1 MKFEQFCPKGTGTE
15 NDRRPV
21 PAMTERKPAPAD
33 TPLPVELSYQEK
45 SANENLAVLQSNL
58 ENCLGMIEDEV
69 MKGYLTKLSD
79 LPIAVPDP
87 KMLETLPEIHFFRI
101 TELVYQENEFSVHK
115 LSTVFHALSN
125 KPCTL
130 VLMVKSDGKKNEFY
144 MGVRSL
150 DSRSSSGTMMQMLK
164 QGLLGLFPGSRIEKY
179 YDEDRKR
186 EMRRLHA
193 GCISSATC
201 VADYKQSREDITNE
215 DFVQGLEKFIYSMEG
230 RAYTAVFLADNLTY
244 SDLMKIRQE
253 YERIY
258 TLISPFANL
267 QLTFSVNSGNS
278 RADARSEGETLTTT
292 RGVTEGSQTTVSG
305 GHTETVGVSENTGTS
320 DAHGANRTA
329 SEGRTDT
336 EGHSE
341 GRTHTV
347 SDAHSE
353 GTFQSVSAGVQM
365 GTPGAGVSLGAAEG
379 KNAGDTHTISDGVSH
394 TDSVS
399 RSLSRTLSYG
409 INDTRTVSRNTGSSR
424 SRSDSE
430 TYALGKQQG
439 TSYSVGDAFNLVSSR
454 TLTDTFGESQGITLN
469 TKNMTL
475 HSVLDRLEKHLGRM
489 KECESLGM
497 WNFAAY
503 FLGDSAAE
511 TETAANTYQSVVSGL
526 QSGIERAAV
535 NTWTEEDDLEL
546 MSGYLKNFIHPH
558 FIYHRFSYEGDRA
571 VTVNPAALVSTNE
584 LAIHMGL
591 PRHSVKGLPVVEH
604 AVFAQEV
611 LKRNRGTERRISIG
625 RIYHLGRRTDTE
637 VTLDVDSLAMHTFIT
652 GSTGS
657 GKSNTVYQILR
668 ELRRQKIQFLVIEPA
683 KGEYKH
689 VFGNDGVNVYGTNP
703 RYTPLLRINPFKFN
717 EGIHVLEHI
726 DRLIDIFNVCWP
738 MYAAMPAVL
747 KEAVEKAYVSSGW
760 DLDTSEHCLG
770 SRIFPCFKDVLRELR
785 CVIRESD
792 YSQEVKDNYTGS
804 LITRVKSLT
813 NGLNGRIFDSNEID
827 NEKLFDESTIVDLSR
842 IGSSETKSMIM
853 GILTMRLQEYRMSRC
868 GMNTPLKHVTV
879 LEEAHNLLKK
889 TSMEQS
895 GESANLTGKSVEMIA
910 NAIAEMR
917 TYGEGFM
924 IADQA
929 PGLLDMSVIRNTN
942 TKLILRLPDLS
953 DRELAGKSAGLDD
966 SQLKELMKLPTGV
979 AVVYQ
984 NDWLE
989 PVLCS
994 VHYFSYGTAE
1004 YQNPEPENDGYSAK
1018 RLKEE
1023 AIQYLLSD
1031 ISKEEPVRDAKFL
1044 RERLLDASIEAD
1056 VKLPL
1061 LELFDRR
1068 RPEKL
1073 SEVSD
1078 LIGRCFDLN
1087 AVFKAA
1093 GRAKTI
1099 AEWNEGLLQGLDF
1112 EMKSLS
1118 TVCQQ
1123 NILECIIWSMSR
1135 EQEKPGSSY
1144 LAWMEYMGRK
1154 VV

>member
-1 MKFEQFCPKGTGTE
+1 
-15 NDRRPV
+15 
-21 PAMTERKPAPAD
+21 
-33 TPLPVELSYQEK
+33 
-45 SANENLAVLQSNL
+45 
-58 ENCLGMIEDEV
+58 
-69 MKGYLTKLSD
+69 
-79 LPIAVPDP
+79 
-87 KMLETLPEIHFFRI
+87 
-101 TELVYQENEFSVHK
+101 
-115 LSTVFHALSN
+115 
-125 KPCTL
+125 
-130 VLMVKSDGKKNEFY
+130 
-144 MGVRSL
+144 
-150 DSRSSSGTMMQMLK
+150 
-164 QGLLGLFPGSRIEKY
+164 
-179 YDEDRKR
+179 
-186 EMRRLHA
+186 
-193 GCISSATC
+193 
-201 VADYKQSREDITNE
+201 
-215 DFVQGLEKFIYSMEG
+215 
-230 RAYTAVFLADNLTY
+230 
-244 SDLMKIRQE
+244 
-253 YERIY
+253 
-258 TLISPFANL
+258 
-267 QLTFSVNSGNS
+267 
-278 RADARSEGETLTTT
+278 
-292 RGVTEGSQTTVSG
+292 
-305 GHTETVGVSENTGTS
+305 
-320 DAHGANRTA
+320 
-329 SEGRTDT
+329 
-336 EGHSE
+336 
-341 GRTHTV
+341 
-347 SDAHSE
+347 
-353 GTFQSVSAGVQM
+353 
-365 GTPGAGVSLGAAEG
+365 
-379 KNAGDTHTISDGVSH
+379 
-394 TDSVS
+394 
-399 RSLSRTLSYG
+399 
-409 INDTRTVSRNTGSSR
+409 
-424 SRSDSE
+424 
-430 TYALGKQQG
+430 
-439 TSYSVGDAFNLVSSR
+439 
-454 TLTDTFGESQGITLN
+454 
-469 TKNMTL
+469 
-475 HSVLDRLEKHLGRM
+475 
-489 KECESLGM
+489 
-497 WNFAAY
+497 
-503 FLGDSAAE
+503 
-511 TETAANTYQSVVSGL
+511 
-526 QSGIERAAV
+526 
-535 NTWTEEDDLEL
+535 
-546 MSGYLKNFIHPH
+546 
-558 FIYHRFSYEGDRA
+558 
-571 VTVNPAALVSTNE
+571 
-584 LAIHMGL
+584 
-591 PRHSVKGLPVVEH
+591 
-604 AVFAQEV
+604 
-611 LKRNRGTERRISIG
+611 
-625 RIYHLGRRTDTE
+625 
-637 VTLDVDSLAMHTFIT
+637 VDSLAMHTFIT

-895 GESANLTGKSVEMIA
+895 SESANLTGKSVEMIA

-953 DRELAGKSAGLDD
+953 DRELAGKSAGLDY

-1004 YQNPEPENDGYSAK
+1004 YQNPEPENGGYSAK

-1123 NILECIIWSMSR
+1123 NILECVIWSMSR